1 MYDTYLYQTKIEI
14 VRISVSHSHLKICYP
29 NKEQIKSFIYRTA
42 DNTYDDCFDVSYALE
57 NDNSLLA
64 SILDKDALAE
74 LTEQDKT
81 VLWRRREDCLHV
93 PHSLPKLLQAVKWSN
108 RTDVIEMY
116 SLLYKWP
123 DIRPVVAIELLYSI
137 HADIEVR
144 SFAVRCL
151 DKSMKNEEVHQYL
164 LQLVQTLKNEPY
176 YDNALTRF
184 LLRRAFMSQRIGF
197 DFFWLIRSE
206 MRNLKYKYRF
216 GLILEA
222 YCRGIGSQLDILLR
236 QIEVVDKLSVLSQG
250 IKATSDNIALIKG
263 SFLFDTLAKTD
274 YDETLSNVV
283 SPLNRSD
290 ILGKIE

>member
-1 MYDTYLYQTKIEI
+1 M
-14 VRISVSHSHLKICYP
+14 
-29 NKEQIKSFIYRTA
+29 
-42 DNTYDDCFDVSYALE
+42 
-57 NDNSLLA
+57 
-64 SILDKDALAE
+64 
-74 LTEQDKT
+74 
-81 VLWRRREDCLHV
+81 LWRRREDCLHV

-176 YDNALTRF
+176 YDNDLTRF

>member
-1 MYDTYLYQTKIEI
+1 MYG
-14 VRISVSHSHLKICYP
+14 
-29 NKEQIKSFIYRTA
+29 
-42 DNTYDDCFDVSYALE
+42 
-57 NDNSLLA
+57 LL
-64 SILDKDALAE
+64 
-74 LTEQDKT
+74 
-81 VLWRRREDCLHV
+81 
-93 PHSLPKLLQAVKWSN
+93 N
-108 RTDVIEMY
+108 
-116 SLLYKWP
+116 KWP
-123 DIRPVVAIELLYSI
+123 AIKPVVAIELLYSI

-144 SFAVRCL
+144 SFAVKCL

-176 YDNALTRF
+176 YDNDLTRF

-236 QIEVVDKLSVLSQG
+236 QIEVVEKLSVLSQG
-250 IKATSDNIALIKG
+250 IKASSDNIALIKG
-263 SFLFDTLAKTD
+263 TFLFDTLVKPD
-274 YDETLSNVV
+274 YDDALSNVV
-283 SPLNRSD
+283 SPLNRSN